1 MLISRMKKATTPK
14 NINQYILILGMI
26 NITISLAADVVA
38 YKLVFLG
45 PPLLPGA
52 PLIFPLTYIIG
63 DIVAEVYGYNAAKQI
78 IWITL
83 VCELFLDRKSVV

>member
-1 MLISRMKKATTPK
+1 MLISRMKKATAPK

-45 PPLLPGA
+45 PALLPGA

-63 DIVAEVYGYNAAKQI
+63 DIVAEVYGYNDYLGLRI
-78 IWITL
+78 I
-83 VCELFLDRKSVV
+83 FLNCY